1 MNKFSLTKLID
12 IPPIWLALFC
22 ALTWLQS
29 VFLPLGLGFGG
40 EWARFAGT
48 VFIATGL
55 ILILMLM
62 AVTEMRKSRT
72 TVIPHL
78 SASALVTSGIFAK
91 SRNPIYLGD
100 VLVLIGLILRWD
112 AVLALAFVPVFI
124 GVLMKRFIEPEEARL
139 RQGFGNVFI
148 EYCQMVRC
156 WV

>member
-1 MNKFSLTKLID
+1 MNKLPLTKLID

-55 ILILMLM
+55 ILMLM

-78 SASALVTSGIFAK
+78 SASALVTSGIFAQ

-112 AVLALAFVPVFI
+112 ALLALAFVPVFI
-124 GVLMKRFIEPEEARL
+124 GVLMKRFIEHEEARL
-139 RQGFGNVFI
+139 RQGFGDVFI
-148 EYCQMVRC
+148 EYCQSVRC
-156 WV
+156 WM